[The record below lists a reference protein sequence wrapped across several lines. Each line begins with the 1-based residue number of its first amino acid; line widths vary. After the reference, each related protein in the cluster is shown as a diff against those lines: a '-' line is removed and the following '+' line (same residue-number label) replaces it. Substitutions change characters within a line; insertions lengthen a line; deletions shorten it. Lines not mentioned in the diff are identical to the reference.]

1 MATSVWQLFRHTDMF
16 LKYFAHT
23 VPCQERRRPVD
34 DVRLPCVSSQY
45 RRCHRLV
52 KQVKARNTCYGK
64 TLLSAGSK
72 AQDLFSLLE
81 NLLV

>member
-1 MATSVWQLFRHTDMF
+1 M
-16 LKYFAHT
+16 
-23 VPCQERRRPVD
+23 VPGQERRRLAE
-34 DVRLPCVSSQY
+34 DVSLQCVSSQY
-45 RRCHRLV
+45 RRCNKLV
-52 KQVKARNTCYGK
+52 KQVKVRNTCYSK